1 MSVINKM
8 LRDLDH
14 RQSSGLSDSPAKSSA
29 GLRQGT
35 VSISSRGQVT
45 PAVTTRRPFRA
56 LWWGALLCVVLALA
70 GAGWLWQAGYLET
83 PRTQVAVA
91 SLPPAPVVVQAP
103 ALAPAASAPAAPVVT
118 EPSPSPTPAAGDAPE
133 GAEPVAAPAPR
144 AASAS
149 VVLRMDSTLSLRK
162 LLETELAP
170 ISVKAKAPIAERP
183 APKAAPV
190 ASSAQVP
197 AAVPIQLPD
206 ATQVALRQ
214 QQAGKDAI
222 AQAQG
227 MWNAGSRE
235 AAIDLMHQVVASAER
250 AATSGATPANTQLL
264 VLVVRELTRMQLME
278 SRPGPV
284 LELLTRLE
292 PVLGNQPDLWAV
304 RANAAQRLGRHQDS
318 VHAYMT
324 ALQSRPGEQRWLLG
338 AAVSLAALGQT
349 ASAAD
354 MAEKA
359 RAVGP
364 VGKDVLAYLRQMG
377 VLVKDQ

>member
-1 MSVINKM
+1 M

-14 RQSSGLSDSPAKSSA
+14 RQGSESSAANTKSAA

-35 VSISSRGQVT
+35 VSVSSGEQSVPVKGISRPSRG
-45 PAVTTRRPFRA
+45 
-56 LWWGALLCVVLALA
+56 LWWGVLLCVVLVLA
-70 GAGWLWQAGYLET
+70 GTGWLWQAGYLEA
-83 PRTQVAVA
+83 PRVQVAVA
-91 SLPPAPVVVQAP
+91 PMPPAPVVVQAP

-118 EPSPSPTPAAGDAPE
+118 EPSPTPTPTPAAGDAPE
-133 GAEPVAAPAPR
+133 VAEPVAAPAPR
-144 AASAS
+144 AANAS
-149 VVLRMDSTLSLRK
+149 VVLRMDSTLSLRT

-170 ISVKAKAPIAERP
+170 VGVKAKAPIAERP
-183 APKAAPV
+183 APKAA
-190 ASSAQVP
+190 SSASP
-197 AAVPIQLPD
+197 ASTAVAAPNQQPD
-206 ATQVALRQ
+206 AAQAAQRQ

-222 AQAQG
+222 AHAQSL
-227 MWNAGSRE
+227 WNAGSHD
-235 AAIDLMHQVVASAER
+235 AAIELMQEVVASAER
-250 AATSGATPANTQLL
+250 ATGNGATPANTQLL
-264 VLVVRELTRMQLME
+264 GLLVRELTRMQLME

-292 PVLGNQPDLWAV
+292 PILGNQPDLWAV

-364 VGKDVLAYLRQMG
+364 ISKDVLAYLRQVG